1 MALFLAKA
9 NLSLTQGQ
17 LLYDHEYDLVP
28 TDEVS
33 GCVAAGFLLAQQPDG
48 SFALPAGPAKR
59 CCGG

>member
-1 MALFLAKA
+1 MARYLAKA

-28 TDEVS
+28 TAEVL
-33 GCVAAGFLLAQQPDG
+33 GCVDAGFLLPQQPDG
-48 SFALPAGPAKR
+48 TFALPAGPVRR